1 MAGTK
6 EGDQSVTLTGD
17 ARFVPRPPAASR
29 RPYRE
34 ASLGKERS
42 PPAAVPNPSTLRRAA
57 HAPRS
62 ARRLPKPFS
71 PSLLL
76 PFLCSLLPCQRP
88 RLQLAGLAAAA
99 PRGGLRAAP
108 TRGRGEPRGLPP
120 GRRNPRP
127 APFAGSRRTDRQAPP
142 PRPAWQNETPTQ
154 RRGRLGR
161 SGLCQ
166 WGLHP
171 CSPMLVVGAGGRRG
185 GSPNSILQR
194 REGNPRP
201 LSGAFF
207 PPWGP
212 RPGDLLAL

>member
-120 GRRNPRP
+120 GRKPASCSFCREQKDRP
-127 APFAGSRRTDRQAPP
+127 TGSPSP
-142 PRPAWQNETPTQ
+142 PRVAERDPHAAPWEAGEERAVTVGSPPLQPHACG
-154 RRGRLGR
+154 RGRGTE
-161 SGLCQ
+161 
-166 WGLHP
+166 
-171 CSPMLVVGAGGRRG
+171 RG
-185 GSPNSILQR
+185 VP
-194 REGNPRP
+194 
-201 LSGAFF
+201 
-207 PPWGP
+207 
-212 RPGDLLAL
+212 

>member
-34 ASLGKERS
+34 ASPGKERS
-42 PPAAVPNPSTLRRAA
+42 PPAAVPNPSTLRRDA
-57 HAPRS
+57 HAPLS
-62 ARRLPKPFS
+62 ARRLPKAFS

-88 RLQLAGLAAAA
+88 RLQLPGLAAAA

-127 APFAGSRRTDRQAPP
+127 APFAGGRRTDRQAPP
-142 PRPAWQNETPTQ
+142 SPPHPTPRVAEGDPHAALWEAGEERAVTVGSPPLQPHACG
-154 RRGRLGR
+154 RGRGTER
-161 SGLCQ
+161 GL
-166 WGLHP
+166 P
-171 CSPMLVVGAGGRRG
+171 
-185 GSPNSILQR
+185 
-194 REGNPRP
+194 
-201 LSGAFF
+201 
-207 PPWGP
+207 
-212 RPGDLLAL
+212 